1 MEANARELRAIE
13 YIGALDAR
21 LTLNEK
27 YLEPRLRSVP
37 DLYRQYRIAKVATE
51 KVIDGLY
58 STMDQK
64 SLLYLRR
71 VCENS
76 ELIFRPKSVLNDA
89 TDTQVVLTKDLL
101 TLVGAVADSCCS
113 LCIRTGREIKNCQIR
128 KALMN
133 IAPLNN
139 ITDSALCE
147 YTDASKDFIM
157 EDG

>member
-71 VCENS
+71 VSENS

-89 TDTQVVLTKDLL
+89 TDSQVVLKKDLL
-101 TLVGAVADSCCS
+101 TLEGAVAD
-113 LCIRTGREIKNCQIR
+113 
-128 KALMN
+128 
-133 IAPLNN
+133 
-139 ITDSALCE
+139 
-147 YTDASKDFIM
+147 
-157 EDG
+157 